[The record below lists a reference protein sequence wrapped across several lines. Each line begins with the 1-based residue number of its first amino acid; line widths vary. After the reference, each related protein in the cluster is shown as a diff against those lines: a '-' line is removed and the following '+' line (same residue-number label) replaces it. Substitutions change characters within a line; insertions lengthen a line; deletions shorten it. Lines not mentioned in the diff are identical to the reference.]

1 MLPGGFGGRGQRGGR
16 LRQRAEPLDPP
27 GQVPLGPSGRASTEG
42 REGGGGFAQGFFVG
56 KLLFGHSPI
65 NTEPSWIVENPFPLT
80 GRALT
85 PHSLGQY
92 PIFKEIVDSVQDVF
106 FSNVGLFSKPS
117 KDLYKFGSPTWYP
130 TCKHGYNLTPRWGR
144 TKLAHP

>member
-1 MLPGGFGGRGQRGGR
+1 MIPHLLGFPPSALAAGRA
-16 LRQRAEPLDPP
+16 RAEHVAPRLQVCYLAALVAAGNEAADYDSGLSRLIPPDKCPLDPA
-27 GQVPLGPSGRASTEG
+27 VALRRRAGR
-42 REGGGGFAQGFFVG
+42 GGGFAQGFFGG

-92 PIFKEIVDSVQDVF
+92 PIFKS
-106 FSNVGLFSKPS
+106 
-117 KDLYKFGSPTWYP
+117 
-130 TCKHGYNLTPRWGR
+130 
-144 TKLAHP
+144 